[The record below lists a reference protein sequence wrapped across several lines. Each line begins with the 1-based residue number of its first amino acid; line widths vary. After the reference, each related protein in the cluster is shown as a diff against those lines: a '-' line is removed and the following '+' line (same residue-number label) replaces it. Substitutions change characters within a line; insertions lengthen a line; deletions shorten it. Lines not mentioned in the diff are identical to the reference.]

1 MGWKAPCTDG
11 LDNPKVFMGWK
22 APATDGLDSPNF
34 LMGWIAPATG
44 LDSPNYFMGWKAP
57 ATGLDSP
64 IFSWAGQPHVQ
75 ILQNTY
81 YLHDIGCAKCKNKP
95 WHLEVFF
102 LDSACRTSERKK
114 WAGHARLLGLV
125 VTRWQAK
132 EVVVWQP
139 QIGLDSPTS

>member
-64 IFSWAGQPHVQ
+64 IFH
-75 ILQNTY
+75 
-81 YLHDIGCAKCKNKP
+81 
-95 WHLEVFF
+95 
-102 LDSACRTSERKK
+102 
-114 WAGHARLLGLV
+114 
-125 VTRWQAK
+125 
-132 EVVVWQP
+132 
-139 QIGLDSPTS
+139 GLDSPMSKFYKTHIIFMILVVLNVKINLGTWRFFFLTVLAGPQKGKSGQDMPDYWGWL

>member
-1 MGWKAPCTDG
+1 
-11 LDNPKVFMGWK
+11 MGWK

-75 ILQNTY
+75 ILQNKANY
-81 YLHDIGCAKCKNKP
+81 MIL
-95 WHLEVFF
+95 
-102 LDSACRTSERKK
+102 SS
-114 WAGHARLLGLV
+114 
-125 VTRWQAK
+125 
-132 EVVVWQP
+132 
-139 QIGLDSPTS
+139 

>member
-1 MGWKAPCTDG
+1 MGWKAPFTDG

-22 APATDGLDSPNF
+22 ALATDGLDSPNF

-102 LDSACRTSERKK
+102 LTVL
-114 WAGHARLLGLV
+114 AG
-125 VTRWQAK
+125 
-132 EVVVWQP
+132 P
-139 QIGLDSPTS
+139 QKGKSGQDMPDYWGWL